1 MGRQRSPGLHGQCS
15 QKLLRSPRLGPP
27 PPSRA
32 RCPFTFAD
40 VRPGK
45 SSGCILRLTWKY
57 RSSSTQ
63 SAPVELS
70 EKSSVGTVGHVQ
82 HAEGVIPSISRKI
95 SQVVPSLAALI
106 LPFKGKS
113 EFYVR
118 NTYKTS
124 FPAQSRWARA
134 TRFPTPTLL
143 RSKQSP
149 TFLHRVF
156 NDVLAPRRP
165 SRLWTVLL
173 SGSRTPG
180 LSYRSLHGRGRVLT
194 PSPGPLG
201 GPAALQA
208 PG

>member
-118 NTYKTS
+118 NTYKTYTLCKKHLH
-124 FPAQSRWARA
+124 FPRSVEVGPGHQVSHSDTASLKAKPHISAQG
-134 TRFPTPTLL
+134 F
-143 RSKQSP
+143 Q
-149 TFLHRVF
+149 
-156 NDVLAPRRP
+156 
-165 SRLWTVLL
+165 
-173 SGSRTPG
+173 
-180 LSYRSLHGRGRVLT
+180 
-194 PSPGPLG
+194 
-201 GPAALQA
+201 
-208 PG
+208 